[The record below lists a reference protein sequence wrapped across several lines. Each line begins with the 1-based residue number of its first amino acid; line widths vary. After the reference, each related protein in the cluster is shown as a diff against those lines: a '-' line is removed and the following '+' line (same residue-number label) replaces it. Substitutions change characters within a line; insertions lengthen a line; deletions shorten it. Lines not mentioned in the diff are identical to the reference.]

1 MKKRVITIEII
12 AIVLIVCIV
21 PCPILA
27 QDIQNAILNDTNQN
41 SANNN
46 SINLQTN
53 DINELQTMHNEVQ
66 GHVIEANDQL
76 SGVQSELSEIMQQIQ
91 ALNERIDGY
100 QTEIE
105 KLGNETDKLKV
116 SMDRLEAELSVA
128 EEKYEKQK
136 KTLETRLVVLY
147 ESGETTYLDVL
158 LNSNGI
164 EDFISKYYLIS
175 QIVAHDQKLLDEAE
189 IEKTKIEVAK
199 TTLTEQRKQ
208 YKIAKDN
215 TEKTAIILEN
225 TKVVKNNY
233 MSQLSAEE
241 LELQQQ
247 IDTYNQQ
254 IKDIEAEIHLLTTAN
269 IGSDYIGGSMSW
281 PVPGY
286 TRISSAYGMRVHP
299 ITGVYKLHTGTD
311 IAAPMGVNFIAAN
324 SGVVV
329 KAGPNAAYGNMVIID
344 HGGGVSTLYAH
355 GSQILVTVGQYVNKG
370 DPILK
375 VGSTGYSTGP
385 HAHFE
390 VRINGEYADPMN
402 FVKPD

>member
-158 LNSNGI
+158 LNSIGI

-233 MSQLSAEE
+233 MSQLSTEE

>member
-12 AIVLIVCIV
+12 VIVLIVCIV

-53 DINELQTMHNEVQ
+53 DINELQTIHNEVQ

-254 IKDIEAEIHLLTTAN
+254 IKDIEAEIRLLTTAN

>member
-233 MSQLSAEE
+233 MSQLSTEE